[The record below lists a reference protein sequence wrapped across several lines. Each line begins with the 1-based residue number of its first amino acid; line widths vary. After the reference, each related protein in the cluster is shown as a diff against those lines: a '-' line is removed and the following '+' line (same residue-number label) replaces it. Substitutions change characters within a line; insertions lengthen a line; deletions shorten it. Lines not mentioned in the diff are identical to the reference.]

1 MHSEN
6 DVMDTT
12 QGTDAAILSRL
23 IRIDADDLSREAAQS
38 LLGLHFDR
46 EDLDRFHDLVSRNQ
60 DDALNPAERSELE
73 SYLRISTFL
82 DLMHAR
88 ARRSLKKLA

>member
-1 MHSEN
+1 MA
-6 DVMDTT
+6 TP

-23 IRIDADDLSREAAQS
+23 IRLDADDLSYEAAQS
-38 LLGLHFDR
+38 LLELHFDR
-46 EDLDRFHDLVSRNQ
+46 EDLDRLHDLVSRNQ
-60 DDALNPAERSELE
+60 DDTLNPAERSELE

-88 ARRSLKKLA
+88 ARRSLKKRA